1 MTVDRTKMQN
11 FQKGVCKEEILHIKM
26 QILNKNSI
34 KFNIYMHT
42 TSFIKHVKTHNSK
55 ETDNLLTFY
64 KLDVVKNKML

>member
-1 MTVDRTKMQN
+1 
-11 FQKGVCKEEILHIKM
+11 M